1 MIIFITIVDKRLVS
15 LHGERGSY
23 INASFM
29 NVSYII
35 VKSTDDI
42 STYRATMRRK
52 HLL

>member
-35 VKSTDDI
+35 VKSTDI